1 MEKTNIYEKPHL
13 PRILKDVGLTVLAV
27 LLLLGLIAL
36 KHRGGPFL
44 NAVTDVAAALA
55 LLVVLVESWL
65 KVRRFAHN
73 HILQRP
79 AVMLDSTSLHVYTPL
94 RNDYTAIGWDEIDLF
109 FCSRSRGRRFVFP
122 LYKDKSRNRRSLFY
136 TLFPILRTDCLFYG
150 RLEIGENELLDELMK
165 RIGKDGNR
173 KH

>member
-27 LLLLGLIAL
+27 LLLSGLIAL

-65 KVRRFAHN
+65 K
-73 HILQRP
+73 
-79 AVMLDSTSLHVYTPL
+79 L
-94 RNDYTAIGWDEIDLF
+94 R
-109 FCSRSRGRRFVFP
+109 
-122 LYKDKSRNRRSLFY
+122 
-136 TLFPILRTDCLFYG
+136 
-150 RLEIGENELLDELMK
+150 
-165 RIGKDGNR
+165 
-173 KH
+173 